1 VERPIV
7 PSTPVPAPQPAIEQ
21 VEVATWPV
29 EHRAVGLGSAG
40 FWWGTSAFAEVA
52 QSLLV
57 PEALEL
63 TELRFGVHRTSGAKN
78 WETVPEETIAFDH
91 DVTWSGTVPDTRF
104 RVTIWPLDGPGEAVL
119 DMAGVSPITEQMTVA
134 DVPIAGY
141 NGRQSAQLKLPEP
154 VRLEAG
160 YYLVSLGI
168 DGFGDPDVFN
178 LYVIGRTFGFT
189 DQSGFNRDQG
199 FMPCEYA
206 ESTTDYP
213 HGRAYY
219 RIFSIVARPTL
230 LENATTVFREHRAKV
245 LSESLNDC
253 QYPDVFLPGDIELA
267 LVGQ

>member
-1 VERPIV
+1 L
-7 PSTPVPAPQPAIEQ
+7 TAPPAIK
-21 VEVATWPV
+21 VATWSTYDRFV
-29 EHRAVGLGSAG
+29 AIGSAG
-40 FWWGTSAFAEVA
+40 FWWGPSAFAEVA

-57 PEALEL
+57 PEGFEL

-78 WETVPEETIAFDH
+78 WETVPEETIAFGH
-91 DVTWSGTVPDTRF
+91 DVTWEGTVPDTRI

-134 DVPIAGY
+134 DIPIAGY
-141 NGRQSAQLKLPEP
+141 HGEQSAQLQLPEP

-178 LYVIGRTFGFT
+178 LYVIGRTFGLT

-199 FMPCEYA
+199 KYPCEYP

-230 LENATTVFREHRAKV
+230 LENATTMFREHRAKV
-245 LSESLNDC
+245 LAESLNNC
-253 QYPDVFLPGDIELA
+253 QYPEPFLPGDIELA
-267 LVGQ
+267 LIGR